1 MQATLSAERL
11 QYILE
16 YSKRDDM
23 VDDPVAVKDVTN
35 TACAAMEYLQGAGIQ
50 DNGSSLYELAL
61 ASLTTHWLDNRAAIQ
76 AGSASQT
83 PIGLRDV
90 INQLKFS
97 SYASVPESGTGL

>member
-16 YSKRDDM
+16 YSRRDDM
-23 VDDPVAVKDVTN
+23 ADDPITVKEVTN
-35 TACAAMEYLQGAGIQ
+35 TAFAAMEYLAGAGIR

-61 ASLTTHWLDNRAAIQ
+61 ASLTTHWLDSRAAIQ
-76 AGSASQT
+76 AGSVSQT

-97 SYASVPESGTGL
+97 SYASVPDSGTGL

>member
-23 VDDPVAVKDVTN
+23 VDDPVTVKDVTN
-35 TACAAMEYLQGAGIQ
+35 TACAAMEYLQGAGIH
-50 DNGSSLYELAL
+50 DNGSFLYQLAV

-76 AGSASQT
+76 AGSVSQT

-97 SYASVPESGTGL
+97 SYASVPDSGTGL